1 VDTNALEIFK
11 ACIQLSEGNFT
22 DRKLVTHTSEAPCSN
37 PITIKLKSCESAQD
51 LLDRTIFSLHHHLII
66 MSMAVVP
73 VVAFYTIKLPIL
85 KSGL

>member
-1 VDTNALEIFK
+1 MDTKAPEIFK
-11 ACIQLSEGNFT
+11 ARIQLSEGNST
-22 DRKLVTHTSEAPCSN
+22 DRKLATHTSKAPCSN

-51 LLDRTIFSLHHHLII
+51 LFEIMIFSLHHHLII